1 MGMRERRQHG
11 VPVVAD
17 LVMEVVEHQLLP
29 GSQHVGGGECGT
41 GHA

>member
-1 MGMRERRQHG
+1 MVLVNAGS

-17 LVMEVVEHQLLP
+17 LVVEVVEDQLLP
-29 GSQHVGGGECGT
+29 GSQHVGGGECVN